1 MIEPG
6 EHHKTGMGDHGNL
19 VGAAHRIEMGGH
31 GNETGEVHM
40 IEKEEVHMNLRVLRT
55 HTSQC
60 ANLH

>member
-6 EHHKTGMGDHGNL
+6 EHHKTGMGDHANL
-19 VGAAHRIEMGGH
+19 VGAAHRIAMGGH
-31 GNETGEVHM
+31 GNETEEVHM
-40 IEKEEVHMNLRVLRT
+40 IEKEEVHMNQRVLRT